1 MQNSLQVTLK
11 KLEEVTLEL
20 QNRLKSESAIKAKM
34 AEREKAHKSSEEELS
49 KSIAE
54 LKASM
59 KEKDAELAKINMEL
73 SDSRRVRSECRRRL
87 EIAEEKVKV
96 MERDAAKQVVA
107 FKARC
112 ASLSE
117 EMQQIE
123 EDKSSLAEQL
133 RNNKNLL
140 ANAVHTIEELRD
152 EVQKQGRGR
161 RQSNEEARA

>member
-59 KEKDAELAKINMEL
+59 KEKDAELAKINM
-73 SDSRRVRSECRRRL
+73 
-87 EIAEEKVKV
+87 
-96 MERDAAKQVVA
+96 
-107 FKARC
+107 
-112 ASLSE
+112 
-117 EMQQIE
+117 
-123 EDKSSLAEQL
+123 
-133 RNNKNLL
+133 
-140 ANAVHTIEELRD
+140 
-152 EVQKQGRGR
+152 
-161 RQSNEEARA
+161 